1 MEKPKNFDE
10 LVTEEERE
18 IIRELEASMTRV
30 CPYLRKEE
38 NFFYYCKA
46 GLDCEQL
53 EKKEPIVSSA
63 IYEKRLSIQELQLFC
78 MNNFENC
85 LFYKMFSER

>member
-1 MEKPKNFDE
+1 MERPKNFDE
-10 LVTEEERE
+10 LITEEERE

-38 NFFYYCKA
+38 NFFYYCEA
-46 GLDCEQL
+46 GFDCEQL
-53 EKKEPIVSSA
+53 GKEEPIVSSA
-63 IYEKRLSIQELQLFC
+63 TSKKHLSVHELQLYC